1 MRPGWGRSQPND
13 LRQVKFEE
21 VVEVAEVVEL
31 EVEVEVVPGTW
42 QVKVKVM
49 EVRVL
54 HNVLILV
61 SCAILT
67 TTDPAQVDDNDV
79 DDGED
84 VDGDDDFAQLMQREH
99 K

>member
-1 MRPGWGRSQPND
+1 
-13 LRQVKFEE
+13 
-21 VVEVAEVVEL
+21 
-31 EVEVEVVPGTW
+31 
-42 QVKVKVM
+42 M

-79 DDGED
+79 DR
-84 VDGDDDFAQLMQREH
+84 DDDFAQLMQREH

>member
-1 MRPGWGRSQPND
+1 MKLLKLQKLLN
-13 LRQVKFEE
+13 LKLKLHL
-21 VVEVAEVVEL
+21 A
-31 EVEVEVVPGTW
+31 PGTW
-42 QVKVKVM
+42 QVKVM

>member
-1 MRPGWGRSQPND
+1 MG
-13 LRQVKFEE
+13 QVNFEE
-21 VVEVAEVVEL
+21 FVEVAEVVEL
-31 EVEVEVVPGTW
+31 EVEVAPGTW
-42 QVKVKVM
+42 QVKVM

>member
-1 MRPGWGRSQPND
+1 MG
-13 LRQVKFEE
+13 QVNFEE
-21 VVEVAEVVEL
+21 FVEVAEVVEL
-31 EVEVEVVPGTW
+31 EVEVAPGTW
-42 QVKVKVM
+42 QVKVM

-84 VDGDDDFAQLMQREH
+84 VDGDYDFAQFMQREH

>member
-13 LRQVKFEE
+13 LGQVNFEV
-21 VVEVAEVVEL
+21 VVEVVEVVEL

-84 VDGDDDFAQLMQREH
+84 VDGDYDFAQFMQREH

>member
-1 MRPGWGRSQPND
+1 MG
-13 LRQVKFEE
+13 QVNFEE
-21 VVEVAEVVEL
+21 FVEVAEVVEL
-31 EVEVEVVPGTW
+31 EVEVAPGTW
-42 QVKVKVM
+42 QVKVM

-79 DDGED
+79 DGGED
-84 VDGDDDFAQLMQREH
+84 FDGDDFGQLMQREH

>member
-1 MRPGWGRSQPND
+1 
-13 LRQVKFEE
+13 
-21 VVEVAEVVEL
+21 
-31 EVEVEVVPGTW
+31 
-42 QVKVKVM
+42 M

-67 TTDPAQVDDNDV
+67 TTDPAQVDDNNVDVVDDV
-79 DDGED
+79 DLDD
-84 VDGDDDFAQLMQREH
+84 DDDFAQLMQREH

>member
-13 LRQVKFEE
+13 LGQVNFKE

-31 EVEVEVVPGTW
+31 DVEVAPGTW
-42 QVKVKVM
+42 QVKVM

-79 DDGED
+79 D
-84 VDGDDDFAQLMQREH
+84 GDDDFAQLMQREH

>member
-13 LRQVKFEE
+13 LGQVNFEE
-21 VVEVAEVVEL
+21 FVEVAEVVEL
-31 EVEVEVVPGTW
+31 EVEVAPGTW
-42 QVKVKVM
+42 QVKVM

>member
-1 MRPGWGRSQPND
+1 MG
-13 LRQVKFEE
+13 QVNFEE
-21 VVEVAEVVEL
+21 FVEVAEVVEL
-31 EVEVEVVPGTW
+31 EVEVAPGTW
-42 QVKVKVM
+42 QVKVM

-79 DDGED
+79 DDGEG
-84 VDGDDDFAQLMQREH
+84 VDSDDDFGQLMHRGH

>member
-1 MRPGWGRSQPND
+1 MG
-13 LRQVKFEE
+13 QVNFEE
-21 VVEVAEVVEL
+21 FVEVAEVVEL
-31 EVEVEVVPGTW
+31 EVEVAPGTW
-42 QVKVKVM
+42 QVKVM

-67 TTDPAQVDDNDV
+67 TIDPAQVDDDDV

-84 VDGDDDFAQLMQREH
+84 VDGDYDFAQFMQREH

>member
-13 LRQVKFEE
+13 LGQVEFEE

-31 EVEVEVVPGTW
+31 DVEVAPGTW
-42 QVKVKVM
+42 QVKVM

-79 DDGED
+79 D
-84 VDGDDDFAQLMQREH
+84 GDDDFAQLMQREH

>member
-13 LRQVKFEE
+13 LRQVIFDE
-21 VVEVAEVVEL
+21 VVEVVELVEL
-31 EVEVEVVPGTW
+31 EVEVAPGTW
-42 QVKVKVM
+42 QVKVM

>member
-1 MRPGWGRSQPND
+1 M
-13 LRQVKFEE
+13 
-21 VVEVAEVVEL
+21 
-31 EVEVEVVPGTW
+31 
-42 QVKVKVM
+42 
-49 EVRVL
+49 L

-79 DDGED
+79 DR
-84 VDGDDDFAQLMQREH
+84 DDDFAQLMQREH

>member
-1 MRPGWGRSQPND
+1 MG
-13 LRQVKFEE
+13 QVKFEE

-31 EVEVEVVPGTW
+31 EVEVAPGTW
-42 QVKVKVM
+42 QVKVM

>member
-13 LRQVKFEE
+13 LGQVNFEE

-31 EVEVEVVPGTW
+31 EVEVAPGTW
-42 QVKVKVM
+42 QVKVM

>member
-13 LRQVKFEE
+13 LRQVNFEE

>member
-1 MRPGWGRSQPND
+1 MKK
-13 LRQVKFEE
+13 LLKLKLHL
-21 VVEVAEVVEL
+21 A
-31 EVEVEVVPGTW
+31 PGTW
-42 QVKVKVM
+42 QVKVM

-79 DDGED
+79 D
-84 VDGDDDFAQLMQREH
+84 GDDEFAQLMQREH

>member
-13 LRQVKFEE
+13 LGQVNFEE

-42 QVKVKVM
+42 QVKVM

>member
-1 MRPGWGRSQPND
+1 
-13 LRQVKFEE
+13 
-21 VVEVAEVVEL
+21 
-31 EVEVEVVPGTW
+31 
-42 QVKVKVM
+42 M

-67 TTDPAQVDDNDV
+67 TTDPAQVDDDDV
-79 DDGED
+79 DGGED
-84 VDGDDDFAQLMQREH
+84 FDGDDDFAQLMQREH

>member
-1 MRPGWGRSQPND
+1 MG
-13 LRQVKFEE
+13 QVEFEE
-21 VVEVAEVVEL
+21 VVEVA
-31 EVEVEVVPGTW
+31 PGTW
-42 QVKVKVM
+42 QVKVM

-79 DDGED
+79 D
-84 VDGDDDFAQLMQREH
+84 GDDDFAQLMQREH

>member
-13 LRQVKFEE
+13 LGQVNFEE

-31 EVEVEVVPGTW
+31 ELEVEVVPGTW

>member
-13 LRQVKFEE
+13 LRQVNFEE

-31 EVEVEVVPGTW
+31 EVEVAPGTW
-42 QVKVKVM
+42 QVKVM